1 MIRRDVKEGWVLIN
15 QHDHAELSGEIM
27 RFWGNKEF
35 SRPEPYDEVLFAIR
49 GHDNGWKEWDSSPRI
64 NPVNQYPMNFIEM
77 TSSDQAYI
85 WRRCFKRHSVE
96 HPYAS
101 ALIALH
107 FGKLNEKSLNKNL
120 NNNMAKSL
128 HSEIIDFVSNMLN
141 INASDLNLSSFPKDV
156 QVNLGLVQIG
166 DIISLALCHGWSS
179 NEIKYA
185 PLNYDSSLS
194 TLSLESSDGSNF
206 TIRPYPFAEP
216 LLRFQVRGRKLK
228 QKKFSND
235 AELRQ
240 MLNQTEYETLQFSIR
255 KDNKMQDARY
265 TMQDTGWM

>member
-27 RFWGNKEF
+27 TFWGNKEF
-35 SRPEPYDEVLFAIR
+35 SRPEPYDEVLFALR

-64 NPVNQYPMNFIEM
+64 NPVNQYPMNFLEI
-77 TSSDQAYI
+77 TSSDQADI
-85 WRRCFKRHSVE
+85 WRRCFKRHSVL
-96 HPYAS
+96 HPYGS

-107 FGKLNEKSLNKNL
+107 FGKLNEKSLNKNS

-128 HSEIIDFVSNMLN
+128 HNEIIDFVSNMLK
-141 INASDLNLSSFPKDV
+141 INALDLNLSSLPKDV
-156 QVNLGLVQIG
+156 QVNLGLVQVG
-166 DIISLALCHGWSS
+166 DIVSLALCHGWSS

-185 PLNYDSSLS
+185 PLNYDSSLT
-194 TLSLESSDGSNF
+194 TLSLQSSDGSNF

-216 LLRFQVRGRKLK
+216 SLRFQVRGRKLK

-235 AELRQ
+235 TELRQ
-240 MLNQTEYETLQFSIR
+240 MLNQTEYETLVLSIS
-255 KDNKMQDARY
+255 KE
-265 TMQDTGWM
+265 

>member
-27 RFWGNKEF
+27 TFWGNKEF
-35 SRPEPYDEVLFAIR
+35 LRPEPYDEVLFAIR

-179 NEIKYA
+179 NKIKYA

>member
-1 MIRRDVKEGWVLIN
+1 MIRRDEKGGWVLFN
-15 QHDHAELSGEIM
+15 QHDHAELSGAIM
-27 RFWGNKEF
+27 TFWGNKEF
-35 SRPEPYDEVLFAIR
+35 SRPKPYDEVLFAIWR
-49 GHDNGWKEWDSSPRI
+49 HDNGWNEWDSSPRI
-64 NPVNQYPMNFIEM
+64 NPVNQYPMNFLEM
-77 TSSDQAYI
+77 TSSDQADI

-185 PLNYDSSLS
+185 PLNYDSSLT
-194 TLSLESSDGSNF
+194 TLSLQSSDGSNF

-216 LLRFQVRGRKLK
+216 SLRFQINGRRLN
-228 QKKFSND
+228 QKKFSED
-235 AELRQ
+235 FEFRQ
-240 MLNQTEYETLQFSIR
+240 LLADSKYETLVFSIS
-255 KDNKMQDARY
+255 KE
-265 TMQDTGWM
+265 

>member
-27 RFWGNKEF
+27 TFWGNKEF

>member
-35 SRPEPYDEVLFAIR
+35 SRPEPYDEVLFALR

-64 NPVNQYPMNFIEM
+64 NPVNQYPMNFLEI
-77 TSSDQAYI
+77 TSSDQADI

-107 FGKLNEKSLNKNL
+107 FGKLNEKSLNKNS
-120 NNNMAKSL
+120 NNMAKSL
-128 HSEIIDFVSNMLN
+128 HSEIIDFVSNMLK
-141 INASDLNLSSFPKDV
+141 INASDLNLSSLPKDV
-156 QVNLGLVQIG
+156 QVNLGLVQVG
-166 DIISLALCHGWSS
+166 DIVSLALCHGWSS
-179 NEIKYA
+179 NEIKYI
-185 PLNYDSSLS
+185 PLNYDSSLI
-194 TLSLESSDGSNF
+194 TLKLKSNDGKNF
-206 TIRPYPFAEP
+206 TITPYPFAESS
-216 LLRFQVRGRKLK
+216 LRFQINGRKLN

-240 MLNQTEYETLQFSIR
+240 MLNQAEYETLVLSIS
-255 KDNKMQDARY
+255 KE
-265 TMQDTGWM
+265 

>member
-1 MIRRDVKEGWVLIN
+1 MIRRGQDEGWVLIN

-35 SRPEPYDEVLFAIR
+35 SRLESYDEVLFAIR

-64 NPVNQYPMNFIEM
+64 NPVNQYPMNFLEM
-77 TSSDQAYI
+77 TSSDQADI

-107 FGKLNEKSLNKNL
+107 FGKLNEKSLNKNS
-120 NNNMAKSL
+120 NNMAKSL
-128 HSEIIDFVSNMLN
+128 HSEIIDFVSNMLK
-141 INASDLNLSSFPKDV
+141 INASDLNLSSLPKDV

-166 DIISLALCHGWSS
+166 DIISLTLCHGWSS

-185 PLNYDSSLS
+185 PLNYDSSLI
-194 TLSLESSDGSNF
+194 TLSLESSDSKNF
-206 TIRPYPFAEP
+206 TITPYPFSEP
-216 LLRFQVRGRKLK
+216 LIRFEIRGQKLK

-235 AELRQ
+235 TEFRR
-240 MLNQTEYETLQFSIR
+240 MLSESQYESLEFSIC
-255 KDNKMQDARY
+255 K
-265 TMQDTGWM
+265 G